1 LLQKRLANETPVTS
15 ALQSDPRRQFMS
27 DENITLREQTRRDR
41 ELKRRAEKY
50 LFYLGEENK
59 RACSPTWPFV
69 QNFSLIME
77 KKLSENRHKGD
88 SEGWRSMPR
97 HVLLKYLVQEITEL
111 QEALMSKQF
120 DPEAVSRE
128 AADVANFAMMISDN
142 YGNT

>member
-1 LLQKRLANETPVTS
+1 
-15 ALQSDPRRQFMS
+15 MS
-27 DENITLREQTRRDR
+27 DENITLREKTKQDR
-41 ELKRRAEKY
+41 EFRRQAEKY
-50 LFYLGEENK
+50 RLLLGEQNK
-59 RACSPTWPFV
+59 RDCSPTWPFV
-69 QNFSLIME
+69 QNFSHIME

-97 HVLLKYLVQEITEL
+97 HVLLKYLAQEITEL

-142 YGNT
+142 YGNS